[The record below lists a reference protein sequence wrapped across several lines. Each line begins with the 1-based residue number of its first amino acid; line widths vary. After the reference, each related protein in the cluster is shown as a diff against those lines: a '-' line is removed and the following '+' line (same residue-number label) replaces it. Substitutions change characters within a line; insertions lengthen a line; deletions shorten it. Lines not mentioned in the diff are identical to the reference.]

1 MSALELRS
9 GHKLLGWITCWV
21 GVSGGVSVFLMSAFE
36 LQSGHKLFR
45 VDQMLGCWF
54 GQRVFLMSAFE
65 LRSGHKLFGGL
76 CLCLALAG
84 WLCWLAGWAGWAGWL
99 GWLGWL
105 AGWLS
110 VPGGEGDFL
119 HTSTCFLMKMQCST
133 IQMAPQKHQI
143 VNITK
148 DNTAF
153 LKPCNFM
160 ILALAEPPK

>member
-65 LRSGHKLFGGL
+65 LRSGHRLDHMLGWCVGHCQSVFLMSAFELQSGHKLFRVDQML
-76 CLCLALAG
+76 D
-84 WLCWLAGWAGWAGWL
+84 CWFKRRVL
-99 GWLGWL
+99 
-105 AGWLS
+105 
-110 VPGGEGDFL
+110 
-119 HTSTCFLMKMQCST
+119 
-133 IQMAPQKHQI
+133 
-143 VNITK
+143 
-148 DNTAF
+148 
-153 LKPCNFM
+153 
-160 ILALAEPPK
+160 